1 MSENSEVMVIDEII
15 NNMEIDDVLE
25 EIEDIENPVVELEV
39 DSEFEVIDKRQS
51 LQESYNEYNES
62 YVELSEL
69 LRTILATGEYTEE
82 NKQQI
87 LETNDVYDEKYK
99 TVVKEMDKAK
109 STIESN
115 KALDFN
121 GSILM
126 NTQDDVF
133 NALTKNGEVQ
143 AIYRDSEGK
152 IYINAQYL
160 QTRGLTVV
168 NDNNQVT
175 LKIDNKGNLTTSGDI
190 VGGTITGSVMK
201 AMTINTNEVNITS
214 NDGGM
219 SINGALQKFSDE
231 RGNVRILIGKDTDG
245 SFKFM
250 LYGENGSTVLID
262 KNGIKSEA
270 ISAGTIKTDH
280 LAPNSIS
287 TKHLKTDVMEAVDAK
302 VENMTADKATIGQL
316 NATNAQIN
324 QLNANKANVS
334 DLTATNAKVENLT
347 VNKANV
353 SDLNATNATVSNLK
367 AETAKINQAVINK
380 ADIGQL
386 NATNA
391 NIGTLQANV
400 AKIDNVLAGNIT
412 SENIQAGSIT
422 SKDLATGTITAG
434 SGIIA
439 DGAIGSAQI
448 SSLDASKITAGKI
461 DTSKVEVAGANNH
474 LKIKGNR
481 LQVFQGTG
489 SSAKERVSLG
499 DVNGNGTVY
508 GLRVR
513 GADGKTVLLDENGV
527 TNEGITDGSITNDKI
542 SDNAQIDGAKLN
554 IDSVINKINDD
565 GTETINGTKIE
576 VDGQNLNAKLSTITN
591 KQTSDGE
598 KITQAQSQ
606 ISANT
611 NAIKLKVD
619 DQTYQTDKKTMTN
632 TMNKNTSAIDVMKGQ
647 IALKVE
653 QTDINNAKSELEGSI
668 DSKISSA
675 KGEIKVTTDKI
686 SQSVSS
692 LTQKVNTKAD
702 NSTVTSVSNKVAS
715 LETNL
720 SGITQ
725 RVSSTE
731 TKTETLTSDMSK
743 VDGKINTAK
752 QSAITTASNDAT
764 TKANNAL
771 ANAKSYT
778 NGEITKTNNA
788 VSEINT
794 SLSGITQRVSK
805 VETSTTTLG
814 TKIDNIQVG
823 GRNYIKNS
831 QKVYMKPNGTNNYDL
846 TFKLCDSFWENSSR
860 FGIVTISFDVKTD
873 STLSEDFSSNIWFRA
888 TPWYS
893 FPKWT
898 YPKGTTDKKSYSLQL
913 DLKSMATSYKT
924 TELFVRFQ
932 AKDTVGMT
940 FTNVKLEIGTKKTD
954 WTPAPEDTAV
964 EIEEKINSAKAEIKT
979 TTDSI
984 SQSVSSLTQKVNTKA
999 DGSTVSNLSN
1009 KVASIETNLNG
1020 ITQKVSSVESTTAT
1034 LTTKVNSAQNTANSA
1049 NTNATNAMNKANSA
1063 NSLADSKAKIFT
1075 TTPTTPYK
1083 IGDLWVQGT
1092 TGDVMRCKTARSSGN
1107 YVASDWEKASKYT
1120 DDTKANAVDGRVTTL
1135 QGTVNTTN
1143 NKVASIETNLNGITQ
1158 RVSATESTT
1167 STLTTKVNTAQNT
1180 ADSAKTTATNA
1191 QNTANTANSTANTNK
1206 SNIASLQTTIS
1217 STNSK
1222 VSSLETNLSGIT
1234 QRVSATETK
1243 TTTVSNKLDNLKIGG
1258 RNLARNT
1265 STPITLSDFK
1275 GSTNYCSSSYAVEGV
1290 SSLKVGDVLTIS
1302 YDFEYTNL
1310 VGNTGKSI
1318 YLHGWGEQTNWDG
1331 SVNIANAT
1339 LNITWGNTAKQTVR
1353 VVSSMTVNAQ
1363 TLKNTKFH
1371 LRLRTD
1377 NITGGSFTVK
1387 NFMVERADKPSE
1399 WSPAPEDVDSS
1410 ISTVNGK
1417 VDTANKNISSLT
1429 SRVSTAESKLTKDSL
1444 TTTIGKHYTT
1454 SSDVDG
1460 IVSSKGYQSQSQVQQ
1475 TVNSLQ
1481 AKFTSSG
1488 GYNLLRNGCA
1498 KNGTAYW
1505 SNNGGGISVGTAGSG
1520 SGLGEGATYFDS
1532 NFPSGITGEW
1542 IILKPNTDYI
1552 YSAKLWSA
1560 SSFKGTLSTPL
1571 HYWCSSTK
1579 TSGSTQLTVID
1590 YKSECKANEWNDVYV
1605 HFKTKSGTV
1614 YFKPF
1619 IYLGGTTNINF
1630 SVSEIMLCEGM
1641 IKSPY
1646 SPHPSEV
1653 YDGITQIDKD
1663 GLKVKQSN
1671 INGYTQMSANGF
1683 YVNKG
1688 GEDVIKV
1695 TSDGVYVKGKVDIV
1709 GGSVP
1714 TSSLTGTVSSS
1725 QLNSSVVSDIN
1736 AAKNNASTALSTA
1749 NTAKSTADSA
1759 KTTATNAQNTANTAK
1774 STADS
1779 ANTTA
1784 SAVKKTVDAN
1794 STNWSN
1800 AYNRVKEWA
1809 NGAVTGSTSINGGM
1823 IATNT
1828 ITANKIAVGDFNNYS
1843 QLQKGRNLTNTY
1855 GNAIWSEA
1863 NAEWTTSNAYFPF
1876 TLDNTDNAFNV
1887 GDKINIKCS
1896 VWVNQSASL
1905 PIGVWFYDSNK
1916 VNTGS
1921 NTSTKA
1927 INAGWNHLNFEL
1939 TLSHDS
1945 IKKSP
1950 YMQILIK
1957 TEGNSI
1963 AVKDVVVTRKVSGE
1977 MLIDGAVTASKLHA
1991 DAINGKKITGVD
2003 IVGSTF
2009 SSTSGNFKVLNDG
2022 TVDATSLSVN
2032 DEISTETLTV
2042 QKINNSKY
2050 QTVLDKDL
2058 IININAAAASNSQ
2071 IFENDATYKSVSAF
2085 LDACPQNLN
2094 GHTVLLNFQSNLTE
2108 NIEISKLHSGE
2119 LTLQLNQ
2126 KIIYG
2131 YVYLVGDSMR
2141 YRMYG
2146 DNPSTINGSKYGSIM
2161 PNIGMSQAG
2170 GRYSLVMHSSHG
2182 FFYDLKVYGG
2192 KSTDSNIGI
2201 RIGNWS
2207 SAYLSNINF
2216 IGCYN
2221 GLRAYNLSKAYIVS
2235 SAGTTTSYAFSSYHG
2250 SQVVLNPTT
2259 QAGKAGA
2266 TSHVFISNNSTVT
2279 SAGVT
2284 WSSSAISGSN
2294 TNSSTTKVEK
2304 TVTIN
2309 STLGDSYRSTVYNN
2323 WKKDSTVRQGNYGY
2337 GNCEGCWFYG
2347 DQFVPYQ
2354 SKEITK
2360 VEITIKR
2367 QAGGVAGAVTHTLKM
2382 HNYTTRPSGRPTFST
2397 ALSKNFSVATNNSIT
2412 VALTTAAEINA
2423 FKANKGF
2430 GLVPTAQ
2437 NSTYYSV
2444 CSGSAQVKITYKE

>member
-15 NNMEIDDVLE
+15 DNMEIDDVLE

-87 LETNDVYDEKYK
+87 LETNDVYDEKYR

-287 TKHLKTDVMEAVDAK
+287 TKHLKTEVMEVVDAK

-316 NATNAQIN
+316 NATNAQIS

-347 VNKANV
+347 ANKANV

-391 NIGTLQANV
+391 NIGILQANV

-422 SKDLATGTITAG
+422 SKDFATGTITAG

-439 DGAIGSAQI
+439 NGAIGSAQI
-448 SSLDASKITAGKI
+448 SSVDAGKVSTGKL
-461 DTSKVEVAGANNH
+461 DTGKVTVAGANNH
-474 LKIKGNR
+474 LKIQGNR

-489 SSAKERVSLG
+489 NSAKERVSLG
-499 DVNGNGTVY
+499 DVNGDGTIY

-513 GADGKTVLLDENGV
+513 GADGKTVLMDENGV
-527 TNEGITDGSITNDKI
+527 KSEGITDGSITNDKI
-542 SDNAQIDGAKLN
+542 SDNADIDGAKLN
-554 IDSVINKINDD
+554 INSVINKINQD

-576 VDGQNLNAKLSTITN
+576 VNGQTLNAQLSTITN
-591 KQTSDGE
+591 KQNEDGK

-611 NAIKLKVD
+611 QSIGLKVD
-619 DQTYQTDKKTMTN
+619 SQTYQTDKKNMTSQ
-632 TMNKNTSAIDVMKGQ
+632 MNKNTSEISAMKGQ

-653 QTDINNAKSELEGSI
+653 RTDIEDAKSDMAGTI

-686 SQSVSS
+686 SQSVSN
-692 LTQKVNTKAD
+692 LTQTVNKKAD

-831 QKVYMKPNGTNNYDL
+831 QKVYMKPNGTNNHDL

-860 FGIVTISFDVKTD
+860 FGIVTISFDVKAD
-873 STLSEDFSSNIWFRA
+873 SALSEDFSSNIWFRA
-888 TPWYS
+888 EPWYS
-893 FPKWT
+893 FSKWT
-898 YPKGTTDKKSYSLQL
+898 YPKGTTNKKSYSLQL

-984 SQSVSSLTQKVNTKA
+984 SQSVSNLTSKVNTKA
-999 DGSTVSNLSN
+999 DGSTVSTLNN
-1009 KVASIETNLNG
+1009 KVGTLETNLNG
-1020 ITQKVSSVESTTAT
+1020 ITQRVSATESTTST
-1034 LTTKVNSAQNTANSA
+1034 LTNKVNTAQST
-1049 NTNATNAMNKANSA
+1049 
-1063 NSLADSKAKIFT
+1063 ADSKAKVFT
-1075 TTPTTPYK
+1075 STPTTPYK
-1083 IGDLWVQGT
+1083 VGDLWVQGS
-1092 TGDVMRCKTARSSGN
+1092 TGDVMKCKTARSSGN

-1120 DDTKANAVDGRVTTL
+1120 DDTKANAVDGKVTTL
-1135 QGTVNTTN
+1135 QGTVTSNSK
-1143 NKVASIETNLNGITQ
+1143 KVATLETNLNSITQ
-1158 RVSATESTT
+1158 RVQDTETTT
-1167 STLTTKVNTAQNT
+1167 STLTSKVDKAQS
-1180 ADSAKTTATNA
+1180 SANSA
-1191 QNTANTANSTANTNK
+1191 QSTANSALSTANTNK
-1206 SNIASLQTTIS
+1206 SNIT
-1217 STNSK
+1217 
-1222 VSSLETNLSGIT
+1222 
-1234 QRVSATETK
+1234 
-1243 TTTVSNKLDNLKIGG
+1243 
-1258 RNLARNT
+1258 
-1265 STPITLSDFK
+1265 
-1275 GSTNYCSSSYAVEGV
+1275 
-1290 SSLKVGDVLTIS
+1290 
-1302 YDFEYTNL
+1302 
-1310 VGNTGKSI
+1310 
-1318 YLHGWGEQTNWDG
+1318 
-1331 SVNIANAT
+1331 
-1339 LNITWGNTAKQTVR
+1339 
-1353 VVSSMTVNAQ
+1353 
-1363 TLKNTKFH
+1363 
-1371 LRLRTD
+1371 
-1377 NITGGSFTVK
+1377 
-1387 NFMVERADKPSE
+1387 
-1399 WSPAPEDVDSS
+1399 
-1410 ISTVNGK
+1410 
-1417 VDTANKNISSLT
+1417 SLT
-1429 SRVSTAESKLTKDSL
+1429 TRVSTAESKLTKDSL
-1444 TTTIGKHYTT
+1444 TTTIGKHYAT

-1460 IVSSKGYQSQSQVQQ
+1460 IVTSKGYQTQSQVQQ

-1488 GYNLLRNGCA
+1488 GYNLLKNTGF
-1498 KNGTAYW
+1498 KNGLNLWGTQSHNSPTGGEIGYIGNGAEW
-1505 SNNGGGISVGTAGSG
+1505 S
-1520 SGLGEGATYFDS
+1520 
-1532 NFPSGITGEW
+1532 FPSTDINTCQIRLSNQTSKEYGITQ
-1542 IILKPNTDYI
+1542 
-1552 YSAKLWSA
+1552 
-1560 SSFKGTLSTPL
+1560 SFKTVVGKKYTVSFYYAGHRVPNANLIIRGTST
-1571 HYWCSSTK
+1571 STGSWLTSKGFNPTNYSGGK
-1579 TSGSTQLTVID
+1579 TSIDKWGYLTHTFTATLNTHTLNIVINN
-1590 YKSECKANEWNDVYV
+1590 ANND
-1605 HFKTKSGTV
+1605 G
-1614 YFKPF
+1614 
-1619 IYLGGTTNINF
+1619 YLWIAQPQI
-1630 SVSEIMLCEGM
+1630 EEGEM
-1641 IKSPY
+1641 PTAY
-1646 SPHPSEV
+1646 SPHTSEV

-1663 GLKVKQSN
+1663 GIKVMQSG
-1671 INGYTQMSANGF
+1671 INGHTHMTSKGF
-1683 YVNKG
+1683 YVQKDG
-1688 GEDVIKV
+1688 TDVVKV
-1695 TSDGVYVKGKVDIV
+1695 TSDGVYIKGRVDIT

-1714 TSSLTGTVSSS
+1714 TSSLSGTIASS
-1725 QLNSSVVSDIN
+1725 QLNSTITGDIN
-1736 AAKNNASTALSTA
+1736 TAKNNASTALSTA
-1749 NTAKSTADSA
+1749 NTAKTTADSA
-1759 KTTATNAQNTANTAK
+1759 KSTATNAQNTANTAK
-1774 STADS
+1774 STADN

-1843 QLQKGRNLTNTY
+1843 QLQKGRNLTNSY
-1855 GNAIWSEA
+1855 GNAIWSES

-1905 PIGVWFYDSNK
+1905 PIGV
-1916 VNTGS
+1916 
-1921 NTSTKA
+1921 
-1927 INAGWNHLNFEL
+1927 
-1939 TLSHDS
+1939 
-1945 IKKSP
+1945 
-1950 YMQILIK
+1950 
-1957 TEGNSI
+1957 
-1963 AVKDVVVTRKVSGE
+1963 
-1977 MLIDGAVTASKLHA
+1977 
-1991 DAINGKKITGVD
+1991 
-2003 IVGSTF
+2003 
-2009 SSTSGNFKVLNDG
+2009 
-2022 TVDATSLSVN
+2022 
-2032 DEISTETLTV
+2032 
-2042 QKINNSKY
+2042 
-2050 QTVLDKDL
+2050 
-2058 IININAAAASNSQ
+2058 
-2071 IFENDATYKSVSAF
+2071 
-2085 LDACPQNLN
+2085 
-2094 GHTVLLNFQSNLTE
+2094 
-2108 NIEISKLHSGE
+2108 
-2119 LTLQLNQ
+2119 
-2126 KIIYG
+2126 
-2131 YVYLVGDSMR
+2131 
-2141 YRMYG
+2141 
-2146 DNPSTINGSKYGSIM
+2146 
-2161 PNIGMSQAG
+2161 
-2170 GRYSLVMHSSHG
+2170 
-2182 FFYDLKVYGG
+2182 
-2192 KSTDSNIGI
+2192 
-2201 RIGNWS
+2201 
-2207 SAYLSNINF
+2207 
-2216 IGCYN
+2216 
-2221 GLRAYNLSKAYIVS
+2221 
-2235 SAGTTTSYAFSSYHG
+2235 
-2250 SQVVLNPTT
+2250 
-2259 QAGKAGA
+2259 
-2266 TSHVFISNNSTVT
+2266 
-2279 SAGVT
+2279 
-2284 WSSSAISGSN
+2284 
-2294 TNSSTTKVEK
+2294 
-2304 TVTIN
+2304 
-2309 STLGDSYRSTVYNN
+2309 
-2323 WKKDSTVRQGNYGY
+2323 
-2337 GNCEGCWFYG
+2337 
-2347 DQFVPYQ
+2347 
-2354 SKEITK
+2354 
-2360 VEITIKR
+2360 
-2367 QAGGVAGAVTHTLKM
+2367 
-2382 HNYTTRPSGRPTFST
+2382 
-2397 ALSKNFSVATNNSIT
+2397 
-2412 VALTTAAEINA
+2412 
-2423 FKANKGF
+2423 
-2430 GLVPTAQ
+2430 
-2437 NSTYYSV
+2437 
-2444 CSGSAQVKITYKE
+2444 

>member
-87 LETNDVYDEKYK
+87 LETNDVYDDKYR

-219 SINGALQKFSDE
+219 SISGALQKFSDE
-231 RGNVRILIGKDTDG
+231 NGNVRILIGKDTDG

-287 TKHLKTDVMEAVDAK
+287 TKHLKTEVMEAVDAK

-448 SSLDASKITAGKI
+448 SSVDAGKVSTGKL
-461 DTSKVEVAGANNH
+461 DTGKVTVAGANNH
-474 LKIKGNR
+474 LKIQGNR

-489 SSAKERVSLG
+489 NSAKERVSLG
-499 DVNGNGTVY
+499 DVNGDGTIY

-527 TNEGITDGSITNDKI
+527 KSEGITDGSITNNKI

-591 KQTSDGE
+591 KQTLDGE

-619 DQTYQTDKKTMTN
+619 NQTYQTDKKTMTN
-632 TMNKNTSAIDVMKGQ
+632 TMNKNTSAIDVLQGQ
-647 IALKVE
+647 IDLKVE
-653 QTDINNAKSELEGSI
+653 RTDIEDAVTDAKNEIDKDIKNLNKRIDDVLADVGGAIIEGALDEAKCDIVKNTLTQLNKEKEQLLARFNSLYTNDL
-668 DSKISSA
+668 DSATK
-675 KGEIKVTTDKI
+675 
-686 SQSVSS
+686 SS
-692 LTQKVNTKAD
+692 LL
-702 NSTVTSVSNKVAS
+702 NSKNNFVTAH
-715 LETNL
+715 TNL
-720 SGITQ
+720 VNVINRIIEDKNITQ
-725 RVSSTE
+725 DE
-731 TKTETLTSDMSK
+731 KTEYDGK
-743 VDGKINTAK
+743 VSAYSTALSVFTKYLDESIKSITNTKINTAK
-752 QSAITTASNDAT
+752 
-764 TKANNAL
+764 
-771 ANAKSYT
+771 
-778 NGEITKTNNA
+778 
-788 VSEINT
+788 
-794 SLSGITQRVSK
+794 
-805 VETSTTTLG
+805 
-814 TKIDNIQVG
+814 
-823 GRNYIKNS
+823 
-831 QKVYMKPNGTNNYDL
+831 
-846 TFKLCDSFWENSSR
+846 
-860 FGIVTISFDVKTD
+860 
-873 STLSEDFSSNIWFRA
+873 
-888 TPWYS
+888 
-893 FPKWT
+893 
-898 YPKGTTDKKSYSLQL
+898 
-913 DLKSMATSYKT
+913 
-924 TELFVRFQ
+924 
-932 AKDTVGMT
+932 
-940 FTNVKLEIGTKKTD
+940 
-954 WTPAPEDTAV
+954 
-964 EIEEKINSAKAEIKT
+964 AEIKL
-979 TTDSI
+979 TTDAI
-984 SQSVSSLTQKVNTKA
+984 TQTVSSLSKTVENKA
-999 DGSTVSNLSN
+999 DNSQVSTVSNR
-1009 KVASIETNLNG
+1009 VASLETNLNG
-1020 ITQKVSSVESTTAT
+1020 ITQRVESTESTT
-1034 LTTKVNSAQNTANSA
+1034 SSLTTKVNTAQST
-1049 NTNATNAMNKANSA
+1049 
-1063 NSLADSKAKIFT
+1063 ADSKAKVFT
-1075 TTPTTPYK
+1075 STPTTPYK
-1083 IGDLWVQGT
+1083 IGDLWVQGS
-1092 TGDVMRCKTARSSGN
+1092 TGDVMKCKTARSSGN

-1120 DDTKANAVDGRVTTL
+1120 DDTKANAVDGKVTTL
-1135 QGTVNTTN
+1135 QGTVNSTSS
-1143 NKVASIETNLNGITQ
+1143 KVAT
-1158 RVSATESTT
+1158 
-1167 STLTTKVNTAQNT
+1167 
-1180 ADSAKTTATNA
+1180 
-1191 QNTANTANSTANTNK
+1191 
-1206 SNIASLQTTIS
+1206 
-1217 STNSK
+1217 
-1222 VSSLETNLSGIT
+1222 LETNLSSIT
-1234 QRVSATETK
+1234 QRVQDTET
-1243 TTTVSNKLDNLKIGG
+1243 TTGTLTSKVDKAQSSANSAQSTANSAL
-1258 RNLARNT
+1258 NT
-1265 STPITLSDFK
+1265 
-1275 GSTNYCSSSYAVEGV
+1275 
-1290 SSLKVGDVLTIS
+1290 
-1302 YDFEYTNL
+1302 
-1310 VGNTGKSI
+1310 
-1318 YLHGWGEQTNWDG
+1318 
-1331 SVNIANAT
+1331 ANANKS
-1339 LNITWGNTAKQTVR
+1339 NIT
-1353 VVSSMTVNAQ
+1353 
-1363 TLKNTKFH
+1363 
-1371 LRLRTD
+1371 
-1377 NITGGSFTVK
+1377 
-1387 NFMVERADKPSE
+1387 
-1399 WSPAPEDVDSS
+1399 
-1410 ISTVNGK
+1410 
-1417 VDTANKNISSLT
+1417 SLT
-1429 SRVSTAESKLTKDSL
+1429 TRVSTAESKLTKDGL

-1505 SNNGGGISVGTAGSG
+1505 SNNGGGISVGTTGSG
-1520 SGLGEGATYFDS
+1520 NGLGEGATYFS
-1532 NFPSGITGEW
+1532 SSFPSGITGEW
-1542 IILKPNTDYI
+1542 ITLKPNTDYI
-1552 YSAKLWSA
+1552 YSAKLWSESA
-1560 SSFKGTLSTPL
+1560 FKGTTTTPL

-1590 YKSECKANEWNDVYV
+1590 YKSDCKANEWNDVYV

-1653 YDGITQIDKD
+1653 YDGVTTIDKD
-1663 GLKVKQSN
+1663 GVTVTASNVKSKTN
-1671 INGYTQMSANGF
+1671 MSADGF
-1683 YVNKG
+1683 KIVKTDTGEEVFKVN
-1688 GEDVIKV
+1688 
-1695 TSDGVYVKGKVDIV
+1695 SDGTLSIKGSITVT

-1714 TSSLTGTVSSS
+1714 TNSLSGTISSN
-1725 QLNSSVVSDIN
+1725 QLNSSITSDIN
-1736 AAKNNASTALSTA
+1736 NAKNNASTALSTA
-1749 NTAKSTADSA
+1749 NTAKTTADSA
-1759 KTTATNAQNTANTAK
+1759 KSTATNAQNTANTAK

-1843 QLQKGRNLTNTY
+1843 QLQKGRNLTNSY

-1916 VNTGS
+1916 VNTGT

-2058 IININAAAASNSQ
+2058 IININPAASNSQ
-2071 IFENDATYKSVSAF
+2071 VFENDATYKSVSAF

-2141 YRMYG
+2141 YRIYG

-2170 GRYSLVMHSSHG
+2170 GCYSLVMHSSHG

-2221 GLRAYNLSKAYIVS
+2221 GLRAYNLSKAYIAS